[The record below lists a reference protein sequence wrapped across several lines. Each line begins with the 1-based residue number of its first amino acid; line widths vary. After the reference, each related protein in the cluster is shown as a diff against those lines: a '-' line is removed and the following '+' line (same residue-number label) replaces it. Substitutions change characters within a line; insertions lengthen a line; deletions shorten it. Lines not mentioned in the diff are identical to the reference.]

1 MSIQPLC
8 YRTRASKAIWAGTSQ
23 EILLLFPNPTQLTPR
38 KRGLVSQVQVL
49 WLTPEVWSS
58 QWNHRV
64 AFIGMQE
71 VGQVTTQSD
80 VMKVIISTDKLV
92 ICLQNTCAPL
102 CLMTI
107 TIFIAFTRDGLL
119 ITALNPS
126 HTSYCKL
133 PEGKSWLQQIFS
145 KGHNVPAQVM
155 NFPHGETA
163 AHEFGAWCVSTV
175 ARTAPVW
182 KISSVFYPPIQFYYA
197 TVHVFLQHMI
207 ARVRTVKLWCFEIVF
222 SDGSHSWRYL
232 GKTQYLPTCISASLM
247 VVKNNEACL
256 KAHPNS
262 SYLYL

>member
-1 MSIQPLC
+1 M
-8 YRTRASKAIWAGTSQ
+8 
-23 EILLLFPNPTQLTPR
+23 
-38 KRGLVSQVQVL
+38 
-49 WLTPEVWSS
+49 
-58 QWNHRV
+58 
-64 AFIGMQE
+64 
-71 VGQVTTQSD
+71 GQVTTQSD

-145 KGHNVPAQVM
+145 KGHNVPAQAM

-175 ARTAPVW
+175 ARTAPV
-182 KISSVFYPPIQFYYA
+182 
-197 TVHVFLQHMI
+197 
-207 ARVRTVKLWCFEIVF
+207 
-222 SDGSHSWRYL
+222 
-232 GKTQYLPTCISASLM
+232 
-247 VVKNNEACL
+247 
-256 KAHPNS
+256 
-262 SYLYL
+262 